1 MSSSNDPDWA
11 SQLVDTFESAVGAV
25 RSKTSEPATR
35 LVKYLVFAVMGS
47 AVGMFLF
54 ALLIVG
60 TIRLLDNYLPQGVWV
75 AYFILSGIFLL
86 LGALLWRKRRLP
98 AA

>member
-1 MSSSNDPDWA
+1 MSTSNDPDWA
-11 SQLVDTFESAVGAV
+11 TQLVDTFESAVGSF

-35 LVKYLVFAVMGS
+35 IVKYLVFAVMGS
-47 AVGMFLF
+47 AVAFFLF

-60 TIRLLDNYLPQGVWV
+60 TIRLLDNYLPKGVWV

-86 LGALLWRKRRLP
+86 LGALLWRKRRVSV
-98 AA
+98 A